1 MLMKAVPSAALR
13 DRRRELLASLP
24 SLARVMRGSLVVA
37 YKRCGRPGCHCA
49 GGIGHGP
56 KHYLSVSATGQRPRL
71 NYVAQGDHQQVAEF
85 VANFRAVR
93 AALNEI
99 CAINTELLR
108 RHEDL
113 G

>member
-1 MLMKAVPSAALR
+1 
-13 DRRRELLASLP
+13 
-24 SLARVMRGSLVVA
+24 
-37 YKRCGRPGCHCA
+37 
-49 GGIGHGP
+49 
-56 KHYLSVSATGQRPRL
+56 LSVSAAGQRPKL
-71 NYVAQGDHQQVAEF
+71 NYVAHGDYEQVAEF

-93 AALNEI
+93 SALNEI

>member
-1 MLMKAVPSAALR
+1 MRTVPSAALR
-13 DRRRELLASLP
+13 ARRRELLASLP

-37 YKRCGRPGCHCA
+37 YKRCGRAGCHCA
-49 GGIGHGP
+49 GGTGHGP
-56 KHYLSVSATGQRPRL
+56 KHYLSVSAAGQRPKL
-71 NYVAQGDHQQVAEF
+71 NYVAHGDDEQVAEC

-93 AALNEI
+93 SALNEI

>member
-1 MLMKAVPSAALR
+1 MRRPPIPIDG
-13 DRRRELLASLP
+13 DRARHAIILLAMRSDLIRRCP
-24 SLARVMRGSLVVA
+24 TGRVQ
-37 YKRCGRPGCHCA
+37 
-49 GGIGHGP
+49 IFTQ
-56 KHYLSVSATGQRPRL
+56 YLSVSAAGQRPQL
-71 NYVAQGDHQQVAEF
+71 NYVAHGDYDQVAEF

-93 AALNEI
+93 SALNEI